1 MIPSRGYFAIVIL
14 ILVTACAGTAGDVI
28 VDIPAHKPPQ
38 GTSALS
44 GVPPAVIDIGDFRRS
59 VETGVLPGRIGERK
73 TIANISL
80 GMVTVQPTPGRLVR
94 DAFKAELE
102 AAGHRSASSAASVS
116 IDGEVKRFDLRT
128 DVTALYWDVIFSVDV
143 SVRIRNGAVEG
154 KADYS
159 AVCTE
164 RTYAWPGGDLIA
176 RLVTK
181 CIGDLSGKF
190 RNDQKIA
197 RTLAGSS

>member
-1 MIPSRGYFAIVIL
+1 MTASRGSFAAVIL
-14 ILVTACAGTAGDVI
+14 ILVAACAGTAGDVI
-28 VDIPAHKPPQ
+28 VDIPAHKPPK

-44 GVPPAVIDIGDFRRS
+44 GVPPAVIDISDFRQS
-59 VETGVLPGRIGERK
+59 AETGVLPGRIGERK
-73 TIANISL
+73 TVGDISL
-80 GMVTVQPTPGRLVR
+80 GMVTVQPTPSRLVR

-102 AAGHRSASSAASVS
+102 AAGHRSARSAASVL

-128 DVTALYWDVIFSVDV
+128 DVTALYWDVIFSADIA
-143 SVRIRNGAVEG
+143 VRIRNGAIERNG
-154 KADYS
+154 DYS

-164 RTYAWPGGDLIA
+164 RTYAFPGEELIA
-176 RLVTK
+176 RLVTT

-190 RNDQKIA
+190 RNDRNIA

>member
-1 MIPSRGYFAIVIL
+1 MIPSRGCFSTVIL
-14 ILVTACAGTAGDVI
+14 ILVAACAGIEGDVI
-28 VDIPAHKPPQ
+28 VDIPAHKPPK

-59 VETGVLPGRIGERK
+59 VGTGALPGRIGERK
-73 TIANISL
+73 TVGNLSL

-102 AAGHRSASSAASVS
+102 AAGHRGAKSAASVS

-128 DVTALYWDVIFSVDV
+128 DVTALYWDVIFSADV
-143 SVRIRNGAVEG
+143 SVTIRNGAVERNG
-154 KADYS
+154 DYS

-164 RTYAWPGGDLIA
+164 RTYAWPGEELIA
-176 RLVTK
+176 RVVTK

-190 RNDQKIA
+190 RNDRNIA
-197 RTLAGSS
+197 RTLAGGS